1 MSDVEMVTKEVAGKT
16 FVLKLIP
23 TMAALGIV
31 NKLETQGFTPEVIFE
46 VVSKGAK
53 VGSVDITQK
62 RFDEI
67 FAGQIKALMEL
78 FAAILNHNN
87 LFPDEGEEGNEKGS
101 ED

>member
-31 NKLETQGFTPEVIFE
+31 NKLETQGFTPEVIYE

-67 FAGQIKALMEL
+67 FAGQIKELMGL
-78 FAAILNHNN
+78 FAEILKFNN
-87 LFPDEGEEGNEKGS
+87 LFPEEEGNENGS
-101 ED
+101 EE

>member
-23 TMAALGIV
+23 TMAALSIV
-31 NKLETQGFTPEVIFE
+31 NKLERQGFTPEVIFE

-78 FAAILNHNN
+78 FAEILKYNN
-87 LFPDEGEEGNEKGS
+87 LFPDEGEEGNENGS
-101 ED
+101 EE